1 MTAPDYST
9 TRCLTDEKPTCFDG
23 PVDDMPALLKTPDS
37 ERKISE
43 GGLRL
48 QEQFKTSSDEKPL
61 ITVVTVVYNGAE
73 FLEDTIKSVIEQGY
87 NNVEY
92 IIVDG
97 GSTDSTL
104 DIIRKYEH
112 AIDYWVS
119 EPDGGIYDAMNKG
132 LKLASGSIIGMLNA
146 DDFLEKDATERIV
159 KSFDGGVDYV
169 YSEVKILDLKGNITS
184 VKQVEEPLEMA
195 LPYRMPFGHQ
205 SLYVHR
211 TTINDVG
218 LYDTR
223 YRLSADLD
231 FVCRIVE
238 SKKTGLRV
246 PGVLAS
252 FRAGGASG
260 GLKTFLETRRIAV
273 QYGMQPLVSWLRL
286 GESLMK
292 MSVHRALPLPVSKW
306 LRQLIGSSYKVPDDR
321 NIG

>member
-9 TRCLTDEKPTCFDG
+9 TRCLTTEMPTCFDT
-23 PVDDMPALLKTPDS
+23 PVDHMSPLLKTLGS
-37 ERKISE
+37 EHRIAE

-48 QEQFKTSSDEKPL
+48 QELFKTSSDKKPL

-73 FLEDTIKSVIEQGY
+73 FLEDAIKSVIEQSY
-87 NNVEY
+87 DNVEY

-97 GSTDSTL
+97 GSTDGTL
-104 DIIRKYEH
+104 ELIRKYEH

-119 EPDGGIYDAMNKG
+119 EPDSGIYDAMNKG
-132 LKLASGSIIGMLNA
+132 LKLASGSIVGMLNA
-146 DDFLEKDATERIV
+146 DDFLEKNAAERIF
-159 KSFDGGVDYV
+159 KSFHDGVDFV
-169 YSEVKILDLKGNITS
+169 YSDINMVDLRGHIIS
-184 VKQVEEPLEMA
+184 VKQVEEPLGKA

-218 LYDTR
+218 VYDTQ

-238 SKKTGLRV
+238 SKKTGVRV
-246 PGVLAS
+246 SGVLAS
-252 FRAGGASG
+252 FRVGGASG

-273 QYGMQPLVSWLRL
+273 RYGMHPLVSWVRL
-286 GESLMK
+286 GESLIK
-292 MSVHRALPLPVSKW
+292 ISVHRALPQVVSDW
-306 LRQLIGSSYKVPDDR
+306 FRRVIGSRYKAPDDR

>member
-9 TRCLTDEKPTCFDG
+9 TRCLAVEKPTCFDG
-23 PVDDMPALLKTPDS
+23 AVNDMSALLKTPDS

-87 NNVEY
+87 SNVEY
-92 IIVDG
+92 IIIDG
-97 GSTDSTL
+97 GSTDGTL
-104 DIIRKYEH
+104 EIIRKYEH

-119 EPDGGIYDAMNKG
+119 EPDNGIYDAMNKG
-132 LKLASGSIIGMLNA
+132 LKLASGSIVGMLNA
-146 DDFLEKDATERIV
+146 DDFLEKDAFERIIN
-159 KSFDGGVDYV
+159 SFHGGVDFV
-169 YSEVKILDLKGNITS
+169 YSDINILDLRGNIIS
-184 VKQVEEPLEMA
+184 VKQVEEPLEKA

-211 TTINDVG
+211 TTMNDVG

-231 FVCRIVE
+231 FICRIVE
-238 SKKTGLRV
+238 SKKTGLQV

-260 GLKTFLETRRIAV
+260 GLKTFLETRKIAV
-273 QYGMQPLVSWLRL
+273 RYGMHPLMSWLRL
-286 GESLMK
+286 GESLVK
-292 MSVHRALPLPVSKW
+292 MSVYRALPQVISNW
-306 LRQLIGSSYKVPDDR
+306 LRQIIGSSYKAPDDR
-321 NIG
+321 NTG